1 VNQKASVIAVCVI
14 GLMFGNSVVAES
26 DSVTAQLDIPVPADE
41 GQIYLFEILSESDY
55 TDERGRTVIDVI
67 EGYDVNLALS
77 VDTLLGQPVIGLEPE
92 FELKGSSELV
102 PPGRST
108 PLETTDESGV
118 LEFGVTAGRKGLD
131 QLKVSFGGNEAIVYF
146 NIISLAIN
154 DFPSAPILENGLKW
168 SELMQADIEF
178 EEGEVKVTYSEAIV
192 GQAGQNVRVSG
203 FLMPLEAGIKQRRF
217 LFTSSPPHCFFHIP
231 GGPAGVI
238 EVFSK
243 DGIETSFSPIQIQGR
258 LELVGGFGNGIIY
271 QIRDA
276 ELIEI

>member
-1 VNQKASVIAVCVI
+1 MKYKAFTVAVCI
-14 GLMFGNSVVAES
+14 IALMCGKTAVAES
-26 DSVTAQLDIPVPADE
+26 DSGSAQLDVPVPAQVGD
-41 GQIYLFEILSESDY
+41 IYRFEILSESDY

-67 EGYDVNLALS
+67 EGYDVNLALY
-77 VDTLLGQPVIGLEPE
+77 VDTLLGQPVMGLDPT
-92 FELKGSSELV
+92 FELNGSSKLI
-102 PPGRST
+102 PPGVST
-108 PLETTDESGV
+108 PLDSTDESGI

-131 QLKVSFGGNEAIVYF
+131 QLTVSFGDNEAIVYF

-154 DFPSAPILENGLKW
+154 DFPSAPVLENGLKW

-178 EEGEVKVTYSEAIV
+178 EEGEVKVTYSESIL
-192 GQAGQNVRVSG
+192 GQAGENVRVSG
-203 FLMPLEAGIKQRRF
+203 FIMPLEAGIKQRRF

-276 ELIEI
+276 ELLEI